1 MLRVCIHTKLRL
13 CMVLKF
19 SRFLQKY
26 MYIFNHGNLQLH
38 CVIDIIMKCQS
49 TILFNDHHKIK
60 PG

>member
-1 MLRVCIHTKLRL
+1 
-13 CMVLKF
+13 MVLKF
-19 SRFLQKY
+19 SRFLQEY